1 MKDGLKA
8 IKVTD
13 IWSGEER
20 YFLKISNMCKSIG
33 WDTQQFRNHKSRQK
47 DKEKFTYKECKLE
60 TILIE

>member
-1 MKDGLKA
+1 MKDGVNA
-8 IKVTD
+8 IKVTT
-13 IWSGEER
+13 IWGDNEY
-20 YFLKISNMCKSIG
+20 YFTTIANMCRVMG